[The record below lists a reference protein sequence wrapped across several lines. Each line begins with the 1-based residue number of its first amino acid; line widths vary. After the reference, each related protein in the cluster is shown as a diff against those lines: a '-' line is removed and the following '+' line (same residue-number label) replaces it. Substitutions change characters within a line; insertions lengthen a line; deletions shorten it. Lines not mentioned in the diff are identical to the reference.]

1 MSPTPSDPFAAYQN
15 PADSKAASGDPFAAY
30 QKPATPQDIDKLDS
44 SAPVRFMGRIA
55 ENLNPVPVLG
65 AITHPRDTAKAIWDQ
80 TSQKLTESAKAAGRG
95 EYGRSALSFAE
106 SFPLVGSVISQGEE
120 DVKSGNY
127 AGLAGTAASVAIPE
141 IAGRGMPR
149 LGKALGAP
157 EALEEAGARQY
168 SRVMGATTRPNKF
181 IGRQVVEGTPASK
194 AALGLARGT
203 EETPGML
210 ERGVK
215 AFTRRGLQKKVYEHI
230 ADVGQQLEQE
240 WAKLPPGEGVP
251 LDAVNNRLTQ
261 AGIEKFAAETPGGQF
276 LPTGPHGQ
284 AGIDFIGELKS
295 YLKPFAY
302 TDSTGNR
309 IIPFERI
316 KKFRQDWDNLVSA
329 AKGHQGADLTKN
341 VKAAAYKA
349 SADGLRDILATNN
362 PDIAAI
368 NREYSFWKKA
378 QTVVDETMLRTSSQA
393 KPLGRKMARVGGQ
406 VLGFAKGGP
415 GGAVLGG
422 EMMDAIEAATNSA
435 AWQTTSAV
443 MKHQLADAI
452 AQGSFPNVRR
462 ITGAIVAG
470 NILLPHAPAQ

>member
-1 MSPTPSDPFAAYQN
+1 MSPTPSDPFAAYQK

-80 TSQKLTESAKAAGRG
+80 TSQKVHESVVAAGRG

-141 IAGRGMPR
+141 IAGRGIPR

-276 LPTGPHGQ
+276 LPTGP
-284 AGIDFIGELKS
+284 AGAS
-295 YLKPFAY
+295 R
-302 TDSTGNR
+302 STALR
-309 IIPFERI
+309 RTPRAT
-316 KKFRQDWDNLVSA
+316 A
-329 AKGHQGADLTKN
+329 ARARSTRAEAWPSSTARRACPPSPRPASHRLLHSEAPLPSTHTPPTPPRRAP
-341 VKAAAYKA
+341 AAAFEPPIRARCLLKA
-349 SADGLRDILATNN
+349 PGDCSGTLASWLERLQ
-362 PDIAAI
+362 AAAPLSLA
-368 NREYSFWKKA
+368 RPA
-378 QTVVDETMLRTSSQA
+378 LET
-393 KPLGRKMARVGGQ
+393 
-406 VLGFAKGGP
+406 F
-415 GGAVLGG
+415 
-422 EMMDAIEAATNSA
+422 
-435 AWQTTSAV
+435 
-443 MKHQLADAI
+443 
-452 AQGSFPNVRR
+452 
-462 ITGAIVAG
+462 
-470 NILLPHAPAQ
+470 